1 MKRKLSLTL
10 KSLSALFVSLALVSS
25 TAGPASAEV
34 GYLAEKCSGSKYV
47 CSNWS
52 SAAQPSDGSWKFEGC
67 YESNVSFKF
76 QVKKGKK
83 WKTVKGAS
91 GKGKTDSR
99 CSAPKYPYLVSVSVN
114 EKSKGTKTYRFV
126 VTEKKKKPYYANFK
140 VKVSEYVL
148 EASPTPTPALSWVP
162 APRDSATSTY
172 NVETYN
178 YIYNLS
184 SRIKPT
190 RPLWNLEPRCD
201 RTFGYV
207 EKINNFAR
215 MYRDG
220 VYSEAIAIS
229 KAEAELVSMV
239 GTRCFIYK

>member
-1 MKRKLSLTL
+1 MKRKLSMTL
-10 KSLSALFVSLALVSS
+10 KSLSVLFVSIALVLS

-34 GYLAEKCSGSKYV
+34 GYAPEKCTGSKYV

-52 SAAQPSDGSWKFEGC
+52 SAGQPSDGSWKFEGC

-76 QVKKGKK
+76 QVKKGSK
-83 WKTVKGAS
+83 WNTVKGAS
-91 GKGKTDSR
+91 GKGKTDPR
-99 CSAPKYPYLVSVSVN
+99 CSALKTPYLVSVTVI
-114 EKSKGTKTYRFV
+114 EKSKGTKTYRIV
-126 VTEKKKKPYYANFK
+126 VAEKKKKPFYANFK

-148 EASPTPTPALSWVP
+148 EASPTPTPTLSWMP
-162 APRDSATSTY
+162 APRASVTPTY

-190 RPLWNLEPRCD
+190 RPLWNREPRCD
-201 RTFGYV
+201 RIFGYV

-220 VYSEAIAIS
+220 VYSEAVAIS

-239 GTRCFIYK
+239 NTRCFLYK